1 MAQFVNVEDVDT
13 ILDYGKHLVKV
24 TDVRNKTKDGDELLD
39 GEGVEMWSVTFQ
51 DVNNAKFYEYYR
63 FTGKMAN
70 KTGYLLRACGVL
82 EPDEK
87 LKECKKIIK
96 PEDILGKFLYIE
108 IVENKNATEEKYRKT
123 IKFDGFEKY
132 ESPTSTKATKTV
144 KKVEPKVET
153 VVIGEEEIPF

>member
-1 MAQFVNVEDVDT
+1 MVHFVNVEDIDVM
-13 ILDYGKHLVKV
+13 LDYGKHLVKV
-24 TDVRNKTKDGDELLD
+24 ADVRNKTKDGDELLD

-82 EPDEK
+82 ALDEK
-87 LKECKKIIK
+87 LKDCKKGFT

-132 ESPTSTKATKTV
+132 ESPTKAKAV
-144 KKVEPKVET
+144 KKPEPKVEE
-153 VVIGEEEIPF
+153 VVVGEDEIPF